1 MARRFRCGDL
11 SAQFDAI
18 TYQKTIGSSN
28 YNSLEIYLR
37 HHSKSLEILAGYT
50 FSKSLDD
57 SSSLSEEVNPIDPGL
72 SKALS
77 AFDLRHNF
85 VASYNYSVPG
95 HMFGREN
102 RWTKGW
108 SISGVARL
116 ATGLPVTF
124 YNNND
129 TSLLGSIPNGVN
141 NNGLDTPDRV
151 PGDLRINN
159 NPRNGLPAFNTSLFS
174 LPALGQF
181 GTAARRFF
189 SGPGMMNF
197 DKALQ
202 KNLPLTESK
211 ALQFRVETF
220 NTFNHAQFFGATSVD
235 GNISDATFGQVVN
248 SMPPRLVQVAMRF
261 SF

>member
-1 MARRFRCGDL
+1 M
-11 SAQFDAI
+11 
-18 TYQKTIGSSN
+18 
-28 YNSLEIYLR
+28 
-37 HHSKSLEILAGYT
+37 
-50 FSKSLDD
+50 
-57 SSSLSEEVNPIDPGL
+57 
-72 SKALS
+72 
-77 AFDLRHNF
+77 
-85 VASYNYSVPG
+85 
-95 HMFGREN
+95 
-102 RWTKGW
+102 
-108 SISGVARL
+108 
-116 ATGLPVTF
+116 
-124 YNNND
+124 
-129 TSLLGSIPNGVN
+129 N
-141 NNGLDTPDRV
+141 NNGLDTPDRA

-189 SGPGMMNF
+189 SGPGMVNF
-197 DKALQ
+197 DMALP

-248 SMPPRLVQVAMRF
+248 SMSPRLLQVAMRF

>member
-1 MARRFRCGDL
+1 
-11 SAQFDAI
+11 
-18 TYQKTIGSSN
+18 
-28 YNSLEIYLR
+28 
-37 HHSKSLEILAGYT
+37 
-50 FSKSLDD
+50 
-57 SSSLSEEVNPIDPGL
+57 
-72 SKALS
+72 
-77 AFDLRHNF
+77 
-85 VASYNYSVPG
+85 
-95 HMFGREN
+95 MFAREN

-116 ATGLPVTF
+116 ATGLSVTF
-124 YNNND
+124 YNNDD
-129 TSLLGSIPNGVN
+129 TSLLGSMPNGVN
-141 NNGLDTPDRV
+141 NNGLDTRDRA
-151 PGDLRINN
+151 PGDLRNNN

-181 GTAARRFF
+181 GTAARRCF

-197 DKALQ
+197 DMALQ

-220 NTFNHAQFFGATSVD
+220 NTFNHAQFIGATSVD

-248 SMPPRLVQVAMRF
+248 SMPPRLVQVAIGF